1 MRWSSEAVMYL
12 KELNILNFK
21 NLESASFAFSP
32 NLNCFSGCNG
42 AGKTNILDAVYFL
55 SVGKSAFSLT
65 DRQCVLHGRDFFM
78 IDASFDVSS
87 KGMEHVVCSFSK
99 DKGKVIKR
107 NDKDYKRLS
116 EHVGLLP
123 VVMVSPADVYL
134 INEAADERRR
144 YLNHFMSLTDSEF
157 LGLLVRYNG
166 VLAQRNKLLKQS
178 GGFNPDIV
186 DVLDMQL
193 SDLAAQLFNKRIAA
207 ISDLAP
213 VVSHY
218 YRLIS
223 DDSEPVELTYS
234 SEMLSGESLY
244 DILKRN
250 IGRDAA
256 LGYTSSGIHRDDLV
270 MKIAGYPIRKYGSQG
285 QQKSFII
292 SLKLAQYEMIYR
304 LKGFKPI
311 LLLDDIFDKLDGR
324 RVKNLI
330 SLVAQHKF
338 GQIFITDS
346 DKVRIDSL
354 LDEIT
359 DERKLFAVKY
369 GTVTEGVE

>member
-1 MRWSSEAVMYL
+1 MYL

-223 DDSEPVELTYS
+223 DDSEPVELTYR

-256 LGYTSSGIHRDDLV
+256 LGHTSSGIHRDDLV

-359 DERKLFAVKY
+359 DERKLFAVKC

>member
-1 MRWSSEAVMYL
+1 MYL

-223 DDSEPVELTYS
+223 DDSEPVELTYR

-256 LGYTSSGIHRDDLV
+256 LGHTSSGIHRDDLV
-270 MKIAGYPIRKYGSQG
+270 MKIAGYPIRTALRGNRSR
-285 QQKSFII
+285 S
-292 SLKLAQYEMIYR
+292 SYR
-304 LKGFKPI
+304 
-311 LLLDDIFDKLDGR
+311 
-324 RVKNLI
+324 
-330 SLVAQHKF
+330 
-338 GQIFITDS
+338 
-346 DKVRIDSL
+346 
-354 LDEIT
+354 
-359 DERKLFAVKY
+359 
-369 GTVTEGVE
+369 

>member
-1 MRWSSEAVMYL
+1 
-12 KELNILNFK
+12 
-21 NLESASFAFSP
+21 
-32 NLNCFSGCNG
+32 
-42 AGKTNILDAVYFL
+42 
-55 SVGKSAFSLT
+55 
-65 DRQCVLHGRDFFM
+65 
-78 IDASFDVSS
+78 
-87 KGMEHVVCSFSK
+87 
-99 DKGKVIKR
+99 
-107 NDKDYKRLS
+107 
-116 EHVGLLP
+116 
-123 VVMVSPADVYL
+123 
-134 INEAADERRR
+134 
-144 YLNHFMSLTDSEF
+144 
-157 LGLLVRYNG
+157 
-166 VLAQRNKLLKQS
+166 
-178 GGFNPDIV
+178 
-186 DVLDMQL
+186 
-193 SDLAAQLFNKRIAA
+193 
-207 ISDLAP
+207 
-213 VVSHY
+213 
-218 YRLIS
+218 
-223 DDSEPVELTYS
+223 
-234 SEMLSGESLY
+234 MLSGESLY

-359 DERKLFAVKY
+359 DERKLFAVKC

>member
-1 MRWSSEAVMYL
+1 MYL
-12 KELNILNFK
+12 KELNIFNFK

-32 NLNCFSGCNG
+32 NLNCFSGSNG

-78 IDASFDVSS
+78 LDASFDVSS
-87 KGMEHVVCSFSK
+87 KGAEHVVCSFSK

-107 NDKDYKRLS
+107 NDKDCKRLS

-166 VLAQRNKLLKQS
+166 VLAQRNRLLKQS
-178 GGFNPDIV
+178 TVNRDII

-193 SDLAAQLFNKRIAA
+193 SDLAARLFNKRIAA

-218 YRLIS
+218 YKLIS
-223 DDSEPVELTYS
+223 DDSEPVELTYK
-234 SEMLSGESLY
+234 SEMLSGEPLY

-250 IGRDAA
+250 MERDAA

-311 LLLDDIFDKLDGR
+311 LLLDDIFDKLDAQ
-324 RVKNLI
+324 RVKNLV

-346 DKVRIDSL
+346 NKVRVDSL
-354 LDEIT
+354 LDEVT
-359 DERKLFAVKY
+359 DERKLFSVNS
-369 GTVTEGVE
+369 GTVTEVE